1 MCHWT
6 TARVVVVWLR
16 MRRLIDSV
24 GLQSSIFAAVALVFS
39 LISSAGIV
47 LADHSWSKYHWDL
60 STAETLENQLKLG
73 DNVSSMWDGS
83 LSAASVDWNASV
95 IKNAVVA
102 GTSNANCDPTLERVE
117 VCNGSYGENGWLGI
131 AQIWVYRGK
140 DGHIA
145 QAIVK
150 LNETYFAL
158 PAYDTLAW
166 KQFVMC
172 QEVGHAFGLDHQD
185 ENFNNSNL
193 GSCMDYTNDPDGSF
207 FGQLNNEHPNQ
218 HDYDMLQS
226 IYAHLNETSTGGPGG
241 GSGKGGGKGKPAL
254 PVEAKRALA
263 GPAEWGLA
271 IAQDAHGRNSLYV
284 RNLGNVSV
292 YTHVLWAQ

>member
-1 MCHWT
+1 MAHWR

-117 VCNGSYGENGWLGI
+117 VCNGSYGEKGWRVYWDLVASRRLMRSVSGGI
-131 AQIWVYRGK
+131 EMGRLPKRGS
-140 DGHIA
+140 I
-145 QAIVK
+145 
-150 LNETYFAL
+150 
-158 PAYDTLAW
+158 
-166 KQFVMC
+166 
-172 QEVGHAFGLDHQD
+172 
-185 ENFNNSNL
+185 
-193 GSCMDYTNDPDGSF
+193 GSCWP
-207 FGQLNNEHPNQ
+207 
-218 HDYDMLQS
+218 
-226 IYAHLNETSTGGPGG
+226 
-241 GSGKGGGKGKPAL
+241 
-254 PVEAKRALA
+254 
-263 GPAEWGLA
+263 
-271 IAQDAHGRNSLYV
+271 SL
-284 RNLGNVSV
+284 G
-292 YTHVLWAQ
+292 